1 MLSNSPVLKV
11 ANTLIKVAAI
21 VGKAA
26 GYPIPVDKLPFI
38 DDIKD
43 TALWT
48 SLDRWYEHA
57 GGQASGP
64 PAVAA
69 SSQSAVAASAKSA
82 SSPPSAFHDA
92 YVACRQLLEA
102 NDIATSN
109 RHEPLGG
116 LHRVQAT
123 NGGVRW
129 VCQGHAERCFPDGHE
144 IDAPLPASL
153 GSPAANGGASNHPSS
168 SLAQQLESVKAEA
181 AQQEA
186 QLKADAGRREAQLEA
201 EAAQLKVEATRR
213 EEEAAQRE
221 ASLRAENEQL
231 QRRLAGVN
239 PAALAATAAPS
250 LEHWMNFIVDENES
264 AQSQPCPL
272 DGHTTKRR
280 RTRRSTGTQRRKSGG
295 ARTQAAQRRDTKQSR
310 AGATGGSS
318 SRPSSSSP
326 PSFTAT
332 AAATDTFR

>member
-1 MLSNSPVLKV
+1 V

-82 SSPPSAFHDA
+82 SPPTSAFHDA

-102 NDIATSN
+102 NDIATLN

-116 LHRVQAT
+116 LHRVQAM

-153 GSPAANGGASNHPSS
+153 GSPAASGGASGYPSS

-181 AQQEA
+181 AQREA
-186 QLKADAGRREAQLEA
+186 QLKA
-201 EAAQLKVEATRR
+201 EAAQLKVEDTRR
-213 EEEAAQRE
+213 EAEAAQRE

-239 PAALAATAAPS
+239 PTALAATAAPS
-250 LEHWMNFIVDENES
+250 NN
-264 AQSQPCPL
+264 
-272 DGHTTKRR
+272 
-280 RTRRSTGTQRRKSGG
+280 
-295 ARTQAAQRRDTKQSR
+295 
-310 AGATGGSS
+310 
-318 SRPSSSSP
+318 
-326 PSFTAT
+326 
-332 AAATDTFR
+332 AATTSDSDDNEMCPCCVIC